1 MAGKMQ
7 GDLNGEKELEKIEG
21 IKLCRIEG
29 MKVCRIEGIKVCRI
43 KGMSKACQIKFKIM
57 GIFEF
62 LRFIV
67 MHIF

>member
-1 MAGKMQ
+1 MQ